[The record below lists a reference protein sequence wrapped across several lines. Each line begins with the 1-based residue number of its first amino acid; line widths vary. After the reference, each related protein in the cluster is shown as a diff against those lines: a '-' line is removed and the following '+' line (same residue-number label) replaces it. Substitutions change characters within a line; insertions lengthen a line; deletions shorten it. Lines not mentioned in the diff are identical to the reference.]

1 MTAHRKRL
9 EMLQSW
15 ARHDVAVYR
24 AFVKTIS
31 DRSCALS
38 GASILDIGCGAN
50 APVTLM
56 LHSAGVKVTG
66 IDEYIGYRWGLGF
79 KPGRYWRYLQEAGLL
94 KTARKI
100 IGEHVFDRHY
110 YVALAEAIGFTIT
123 ESGLD
128 LRRMNA
134 ENLQFE
140 DSSFDVVYSNAAWE
154 HFSDVRQV
162 NHEVARVLRR
172 GGIAY
177 IEIHLFP
184 SLSGGH
190 DLPWIVPGKTDLNGI
205 SPWRHLR
212 DSAWKAP
219 VYLNRLREKDYYRL
233 FEESQRFEVIEW
245 KTEFTEGEELVTEE
259 LLQELPDYTREELT
273 KRSVIVVL
281 RKIH

>member
-1 MTAHRKRL
+1 MIGHRKRL

-15 ARHDVAVYR
+15 ARHDAAVYR
-24 AFVKTIS
+24 GFVKTIS
-31 DRSCALS
+31 DLGCVFS
-38 GASILDIGCGAN
+38 GASILDIGCGTN

-66 IDEYIGYRWGLGF
+66 IDEHVGYRWGLGF
-79 KPGRYWRYLQEAGLL
+79 KPTRYWHYLQEAGLRR
-94 KTARKI
+94 TARKI
-100 IGEHVFDRHY
+100 IGECVFDRHY
-110 YVALAEAIGFTIT
+110 YIALAQAIGFPIT

-128 LRRMNA
+128 LQRMKA
-134 ENLQFE
+134 ENLRFA

-154 HFSDVRQV
+154 HFSDVKQV

-190 DLPWIVPGKTDLNGI
+190 DLPWIVPGKTELGGI

-212 DSAWKAP
+212 DPAWKAP

-233 FEESQRFEVIEW
+233 FEETRRFEVLEW
-245 KTEFTEGEELVTEE
+245 KTEFTEGEEFITNE
-259 LLQELPDYTREELT
+259 LLQELSDYTRDELI
-273 KRSVIVVL
+273 KRSVIAIL
-281 RKIH
+281 RKLR

>member
-1 MTAHRKRL
+1 MTGHRKRL

-15 ARHDVAVYR
+15 ARHDAAVYR

-31 DRSCALS
+31 NLGCELS
-38 GASILDIGCGAN
+38 HARILDIGCGAN
-50 APVTLM
+50 APVTLL
-56 LHSAGVKVTG
+56 LHSAGARVTG

-79 KPGRYWRYLQEAGLL
+79 KPGRYWRYLEEAGLR

-100 IGEHVFDRHY
+100 IGEYVFDRHY

-128 LRRMNA
+128 LRRMSA
-134 ENLQFE
+134 ENLEFE

-162 NHEVARVLRR
+162 NHEAARVLRR

-190 DLPWIVPGKTDLNGI
+190 DLPWIVPGKTDLGGI
-205 SPWRHLR
+205 RPWRHLR
-212 DSAWKAP
+212 DLSWEPP
-219 VYLNRLREKDYYRL
+219 VCLNRLREKDYCRF
-233 FEESQRFEVIEW
+233 FEETRRFEVIEW
-245 KTEFTEGEELVTEE
+245 KTEFTEGEEFITEQ
-259 LLQELPDYTREELT
+259 LLRELPDYTREELT
-273 KRSVIVVL
+273 KRSVIVTL
-281 RKIH
+281 RKVR